1 MLTGQAITFPSGDH
15 EGGSTPFG
23 PILTASFAWV
33 VTNVRSPEPSMLAI
47 TIEAVPGLKRIKAIC
62 LLSGGRE
69 FCQLYAFKGNS
80 GIPQPKDRGADG
92 NQRAAQCESHPKP
105 VLRAR
110 RRTLGNLKSDP
121 LRREVDDSLIS
132 VRAMSAHFM
141 RILLEILFIAQA
153 RAGFL
158 FD

>member
-1 MLTGQAITFPSGDH
+1 LPYPNALLS
-15 EGGSTPFG
+15 
-23 PILTASFAWV
+23 L
-33 VTNVRSPEPSMLAI
+33 VTYCVTDVISVSRNCRLD
-47 TIEAVPGLKRIKAIC
+47 RF
-62 LLSGGRE
+62 SGGRE

-132 VRAMSAHFM
+132 VRAMSAQFM

-158 FD
+158 FDNY